1 MVILSEYLFLI
12 PLVVLFLS
20 EVAKILVEYVKAGDW
35 DEGIFKTGGMPSSHS
50 AFVTSL
56 IIIVY
61 QKLGMQSVEFAMAF
75 VFASVVW
82 YDAMS
87 VRKAVGMQAEIL
99 NKLQRKQMLKTRLGH
114 SFVEVLAGIAFGAV
128 VTQIGVWV
136 SRF

>member
-20 EVAKILVEYVKAGDW
+20 EVAKILVEYVKTGDW

>member
-20 EVAKILVEYVKAGDW
+20 EVAKILVEYVKTGDW

-136 SRF
+136 SRL

>member
-20 EVAKILVEYVKAGDW
+20 EVAKILVEYVKTGDW

-114 SFVEVLAGIAFGAV
+114 SFVEVLAGIIFGAV

>member
-20 EVAKILVEYVKAGDW
+20 EVAKILVEYVKTGDW

-87 VRKAVGMQAEIL
+87 VRKAVGLQAEIL